1 MYTDKKLLIE
11 EGLTERVIG
20 VFYDVYNELG
30 AGFLESVYENAFAI
44 ALREVGIDVQQ
55 QVSLQVEFRGLSVGA
70 FKVDLLISK
79 CLIVELKAV
88 AQLNPAHE
96 VQLVNYLKASGVQVE
111 LLFNFGP
118 RPQFKRRIFGHASN
132 PCPSALIRVQKDV

>member
-1 MYTDKKLLIE
+1 MNTDKNILME
-11 EGLTERVIG
+11 AGLTERVIG

-55 QVSLQVEFRGLSVGA
+55 QASLQVKFRGLSVGE
-70 FKVDLLISK
+70 FKADLLVSK
-79 CLIVELKAV
+79 CLIIELKAV
-88 AQLNPAHE
+88 AQLNPTHE
-96 VQLVNYLKASGVQVE
+96 VQLVNYLKASGIPVG

-118 RPQFKRRIFGHASN
+118 RPQLKRRVFGHASN
-132 PCPSALIRVQKDV
+132 PRPSALIRVQKDV